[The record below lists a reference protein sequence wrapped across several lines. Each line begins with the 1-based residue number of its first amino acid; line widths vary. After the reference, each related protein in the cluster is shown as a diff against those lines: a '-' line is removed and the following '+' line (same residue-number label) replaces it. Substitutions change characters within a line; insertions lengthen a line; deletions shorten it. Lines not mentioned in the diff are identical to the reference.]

1 VEYQDQPMV
10 RAIARDAAA
19 NNYRFSSLVMGIVK
33 SDAFLMNQKAVSAT
47 AGQHASR

>member
-1 VEYQDQPMV
+1 MPMV

-19 NNYRFSSLVMGIVK
+19 NKYRFSSLVMGIVK
-33 SDAFLMNQKAVSAT
+33 SDAFLMNQKAVTAA